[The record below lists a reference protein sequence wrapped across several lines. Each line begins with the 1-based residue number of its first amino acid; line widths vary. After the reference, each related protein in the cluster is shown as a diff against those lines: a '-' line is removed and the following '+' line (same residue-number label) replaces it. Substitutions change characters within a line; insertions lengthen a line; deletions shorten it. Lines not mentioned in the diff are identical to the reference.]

1 MAQEEEKQDFR
12 LELAQKVFL
21 FKSKDTAAADKKR
34 LQTEILDTCFAGA
47 LTPLYE
53 HLCGELGLPK
63 DEAKVKSMRATNEAK
78 LAELEAKVK
87 DAEENLGETE
97 VRDAMHAKAE
107 YLGRIGDREAAA
119 QAYGETEEKTAS
131 GGAKADMVFS
141 QIRLAIL
148 YDDWHAVKRLLGKA
162 KGICEAGGDWEHKNK
177 LKVYE
182 AVFSMYTRDFK
193 RAASLFLD
201 SIATF
206 TTSEL
211 FDYTRCITYAVL
223 TAVVALDRP
232 ALKSKVVDSP
242 EVLAVIGG
250 VPHLAPFLQCLY
262 DCKYSGFFKAYAGL
276 MDLVRHDMY
285 LAPHARWYMR
295 EARLVAY
302 AQFLESYKSVT
313 LDSMAAA
320 FDVGPHF
327 LDQELADFIVAGRLG
342 AKIDKVSG
350 VVESKRPDARNAS
363 YQDVIRR
370 GDLLLNRIQ
379 KLSRI
384 IDIE

>member
-1 MAQEEEKQDFR
+1 MIPPFPQ
-12 LELAQKVFL
+12 VFL
-21 FKSKDTAAADKKR
+21 YKSKDTAAADKKR
-34 LQTEILDTCFAGA
+34 LQTEILDTCFSEA
-47 LTPLYE
+47 LAPLYE
-53 HLCGELGLPK
+53 HLCAELGLPK
-63 DEAKVKSMRATNEAK
+63 DERKLAEMRAANEK
-78 LAELEAKVK
+78 QLAELEAKAK

-97 VRDAMHAKAE
+97 VRDATHARAE
-107 YLGRIGDREAAA
+107 YLGRIGDREGAAK
-119 QAYGETEEKTAS
+119 AYGETEEKTAS

-141 QIRLAIL
+141 QIRLQIL
-148 YDDWHAVKRLLGKA
+148 YEDWHAVKRLLAKA

-223 TAVVALDRP
+223 TAAIALDRP
-232 ALKSKVVDSP
+232 DLKAKVVDSP
-242 EVLAVIGG
+242 EVLAVVGA
-250 VPHLAPFLQCLY
+250 VPHLAPFLHSLY
-262 DCKYSGFFKAYAGL
+262 ECRYAEFYKAFAGL
-276 MDLVRHDMY
+276 MDLVRADMY
-285 LAPHARWYMR
+285 LAPHLRWYMR
-295 EARLVAY
+295 ETRLVAY
-302 AQFLESYKSVT
+302 GQFLESYKSVT

-320 FDVGPHF
+320 FDVSPAF

-350 VVESKRPDARNAS
+350 VVESKRPDARNAR